1 MKEKILELIHK
12 ELENVGGDNI
22 FHDCYN
28 PRTWHCG
35 DYLSPHKKNTLEIKS
50 NCDGRETIDV
60 DLLDFALKFED
71 GEPSIKICTITNY
84 TVKLEP
90 YKTKYFGFKKFAS
103 IITSYIFTTKIT
115 CGHISFDLSDD
126 ENAELI
132 KLTKE
137 SYSKYLSLK
146 DKARDKEVSKK
157 IKKRLKKYQNKL
169 GE

>member
-22 FHDCYN
+22 FHDCGYSWYDG
-28 PRTWHCG
+28 PP
-35 DYLSPHKKNTLEIKS
+35 YKKNTLEIKS
-50 NCDGRETIDV
+50 NCDSKETIDV

-71 GEPSIKICTITNY
+71 GEPSIKIYTITNY
-84 TVKLEP
+84 TTKLEP
-90 YKTKYFGFKKFAS
+90 YKTKYFGFKKFTS

-146 DKARDKEVSKK
+146 DKARNKEVSKK

-169 GE
+169 GK